1 MTESVP
7 AVPDDVQHVDVA
19 APRIR
24 AVDRASAPHY
34 NWGTGCDGWRLVDRD
49 DLSVIE
55 ERVPPGGCE
64 EWHVHDQARQ
74 FFYVLAGRAE
84 MRTAVTTTLLSP
96 GVGVEVPP
104 GLAHQFANVGDSDAV
119 FLVTSTPT
127 TRGDRRVARAPDGD

>member
-1 MTESVP
+1 MPKPVP
-7 AVPDDVQHVDVA
+7 AAPDDVEPVDGTALQIHTVE
-19 APRIR
+19 RS
-24 AVDRASAPHY
+24 SAPHY
-34 NWGTGCDGWRLVDRD
+34 TWGTGCDGWRLVDGD

-74 FFYVLAGRAE
+74 FFYVLSGRAE
-84 MRTAVTTTLLSP
+84 MRTAVGVAQLGP

-104 GLAHQFANVGDSDAV
+104 GVAHQFANVGESDVV

-127 TRGDRRVARAPDGD
+127 TRGDRRASRAAVGE